1 MKETVT
7 NLATPVVKQEVAKVL
22 ETYPDH
28 PHQKAFANPEL
39 RQQLIAYVLT
49 QIDCKFT
56 VAQTGQQPQVNYET
70 LFPSTEEQ
78 SHLENSIRQG
88 IERLVQE
95 KGDWVDQHIPAPE
108 NPETK
113 ASHWFG

>member
-1 MKETVT
+1 MKETVA
-7 NLATPVVKQEVAKVL
+7 NLAIPVVEQEVAKVL

-56 VAQTGQQPQVNYET
+56 AAPAGQPPQATYEA

-78 SHLENSIRQG
+78 SHLENSIHQG
-88 IERLVQE
+88 IEHLVQE
-95 KGDWVDQHIPAPE
+95 KGDWIDQHIPSPQGSQD
-108 NPETK
+108 TV
-113 ASHWFG
+113 SHWFG

>member
-1 MKETVT
+1 MKETVA

-39 RQQLIAYVLT
+39 RQQLIAHVLT
-49 QIDCKFT
+49 EINCKFT
-56 VAQTGQQPQVNYET
+56 AAPAGQPPQANYET
-70 LFPSTEEQ
+70 LFPSREEQ
-78 SHLENSIRQG
+78 LHLEQSIHQG
-88 IERLVQE
+88 IERLLQE
-95 KGDWVDQHIPAPE
+95 KGDWVNQHIPASE
-108 NPETK
+108 NAGTK